1 MILAD
6 TFQTS
11 TEQKLSFATLAYQAE
26 YGGFAE
32 NERSGT
38 DFLVEYYASNDLIN
52 QVKQKN
58 IKYFVFSDFYS
69 VRS

>member
-32 NERSGT
+32 NERLAT

-52 QVKQKN
+52 QVKQRSQMF
-58 IKYFVFSDFYS
+58 FVFIDFYS
-69 VRS
+69 VWS